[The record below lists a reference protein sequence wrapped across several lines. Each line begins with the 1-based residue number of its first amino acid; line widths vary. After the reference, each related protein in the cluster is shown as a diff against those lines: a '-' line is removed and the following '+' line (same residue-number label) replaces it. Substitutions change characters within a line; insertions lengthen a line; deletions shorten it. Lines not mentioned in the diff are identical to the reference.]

1 MVGDQRI
8 VNRQVSQEYI
18 FSFNCQK
25 QNALKAYYICILIIF
40 YVTFY
45 YSLIL
50 LCIRTYDKRRR
61 KMQMP
66 RDREK
71 VTNAMRMQ
79 VILNS
84 WLSAAMKDPKV
95 DDLPT
100 NFSSQNQVY
109 SDRREASNADL
120 ILQENL

>member
-1 MVGDQRI
+1 M
-8 VNRQVSQEYI
+8 
-18 FSFNCQK
+18 QK
-25 QNALKAYYICILIIF
+25 
-40 YVTFY
+40 
-45 YSLIL
+45 
-50 LCIRTYDKRRR
+50 
-61 KMQMP
+61 MP

-84 WLSAAMKDPKV
+84 WLSAAMKDPEV
-95 DDLPT
+95 DDFPA

-120 ILQENL
+120 IAREPVNPMNPRSAAVEPMQISYT